1 MFERVTKSWHSLKKS
16 APGERFQDRYHRHQS
31 QRDGRTGLGVLL
43 RMAGGVLVALLGV
56 VMLFTPGPGLV
67 FMAAG
72 AALLG
77 SESRRVARALDR
89 IEVFMRAV
97 AARLDAWRRR

>member
-1 MFERVTKSWHSLKKS
+1 MFERIKESWHSLKKS
-16 APGERFQDRYHRHQS
+16 EPGERFQDRYHHHQS
-31 QRDGRTGLGVLL
+31 RRDGRPGLSVLL
-43 RMAGGVLVALLGV
+43 RLAGGTVVALLGL

-77 SESRRVARALDR
+77 SESRIVARALDR
-89 IEVFMRAV
+89 LEVLVR
-97 AARLDAWRRR
+97 AARERFEARRRR